1 MENAIYLDYNATT
14 PCDPRV
20 VEKMLPFF
28 SEWYGNPATG
38 LHLQGRRASRAVDE
52 ARDQVSAL
60 VGSQPGEIIF
70 TSGATESNN
79 LALLG
84 LGRANR
90 HGGRTR
96 IVTSAIE
103 HKAVLLTC
111 QRLQEEGYELIML
124 AVDGQGR
131 VSIEEAEAA
140 INDQT
145 LLVSVQAANNEV
157 GTLQPI
163 ARVAEI
169 AHRYGVI
176 IHCDAA
182 QAVGK
187 IPVDLTD
194 EAWQVDL
201 LSISAHKLYGPKGV
215 GALYIRNGPYAHP
228 MTPLQYGGGQENGL
242 RSGTTNVPGIVGL
255 GEACRICTAELEQ
268 ERVRIA
274 SLRDQFEKALLANI
288 PSLKINGRETP
299 RLPNTSSLTFPGID
313 ADALLLNLPGVM
325 MGTGSACSSG
335 ALEPSHVLIAMG
347 LSRAEASS
355 TVRASLG
362 RYTTLTQLERGGQL
376 ISDAVGADKISGPYH
391 IRKGEKH
398 T

>member
-1 MENAIYLDYNATT
+1 MAAIYLDYNATT
-14 PCDPRV
+14 PCEPRV

-90 HGGRTR
+90 HGERNR

-103 HKAVLLTC
+103 HKAVLLPC
-111 QRLQEEGYELIML
+111 QRLQEEGYELVML

-131 VSIEEAEAA
+131 VSVDEAEAA

-145 LLVSVQAANNEV
+145 LLVSVQTANNEV

-163 ARVAEI
+163 ATIAEI
-169 AHRYGVI
+169 AHKHGAI
-176 IHCDAA
+176 FHSDAA

-187 IPVDLTD
+187 IPVSLAA

-215 GALYIRNGPYAHP
+215 GALYVRNGPNAHP
-228 MTPLQYGGGQENGL
+228 IEPLQWGGGQERGL
-242 RSGTTNVPGIVGL
+242 RSGTTNVPGIVGF

-268 ERVRIA
+268 ESVRIA
-274 SLRDQFEKALLANI
+274 DLRDRFEEALLASI
-288 PSLKINGRETP
+288 PGLRINAREAQ

-313 ADALLLNLPGVM
+313 ADALLLNLPEVM

-362 RYTTLTQLERGGQL
+362 RCITLTQLERGGQL
-376 ISDAVGADKISGPYH
+376 ISDAAVS
-391 IRKGEKH
+391 R
-398 T
+398 

>member
-1 MENAIYLDYNATT
+1 MAQIYLDYNATT

-38 LHLQGRRASRAVDE
+38 LHFQGRRAARAVDE
-52 ARDQVSAL
+52 AREQIAAL
-60 VGSQPGEIIF
+60 IGGRPGEVVL
-70 TSGATESNN
+70 TGGATESNN
-79 LALLG
+79 LAILG

-90 HGGRTR
+90 HGGRAR
-96 IVTSAIE
+96 IVTSAVE
-103 HKAVLLTC
+103 HKAVLLPC
-111 QRLQEEGYELIML
+111 RQLQEEGYELIVL
-124 AVDGQGR
+124 PVDGQGR
-131 VSIEEAEAA
+131 VSVEEAEAA

-145 LLVSVQAANNEV
+145 LLASVQAANNEV

-163 ARVAEI
+163 ATIAEI
-169 AHRYGVI
+169 AHKHGAI

-187 IPVDLTD
+187 IPVDLAA

-215 GALYIRNGPYAHP
+215 GALYVRNGPHAVP
-228 MTPLQYGGGQENGL
+228 MTPLQYGGGQEHGL
-242 RSGTTNVPGIVGL
+242 RSGTTNVSGIVGF
-255 GEACRICTAELEQ
+255 GEACRICSIELGQ
-268 ERVRIA
+268 EGVRIT
-274 SLRDQFEKALLANI
+274 SLRDQLEQTLLAGI
-288 PSLKINGRETP
+288 PGLKINGRGAP
-299 RLPNTSSLTFPGID
+299 RLPNTSSLTFAGID
-313 ADALLLNLPGVM
+313 ADALLLNLPEVM

-335 ALEPSHVLIAMG
+335 ALEPSHVLAAIG
-347 LSRAEASS
+347 LSWTEAGS

-362 RYTTLTQLERGGQL
+362 RFTSQDQAKQACARILSVATLLR
-376 ISDAVGADKISGPYH
+376 SG
-391 IRKGEKH
+391 